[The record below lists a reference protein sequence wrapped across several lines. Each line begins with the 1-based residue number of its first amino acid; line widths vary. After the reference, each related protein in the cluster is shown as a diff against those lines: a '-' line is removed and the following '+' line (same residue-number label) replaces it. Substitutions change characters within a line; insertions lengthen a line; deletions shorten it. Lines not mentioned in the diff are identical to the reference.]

1 MSGDKASRRE
11 VGNFDDFDDFDAF
24 APMPDGPAWLTLV
37 GIGED
42 GVGGLGD
49 AARAAIAR
57 AVLVVGGERQ
67 LALAAPLIRGE
78 ARAWPSPLT
87 TGVAALRDF
96 AGRPVVV
103 LASGDPFCYG
113 IGSTLRR
120 LLPDVPLACLPA
132 PSSFALACAR
142 LGWPQQA
149 TTLASLC
156 GRPLAGL
163 SDKLI
168 PGARLVVLSADETTP
183 AELAAHLVAQGFGD
197 AMMHVLEALGGPQ
210 ERRRSV
216 RAVEL
221 AAATGQSTIAAG
233 SAAPFDDIHRLNLVA
248 LELPAQRAAPET
260 ESHA

>member
-1 MSGDKASRRE
+1 MNGDKSSRRE
-11 VGNFDDFDDFDAF
+11 FDDVADVDAF

-42 GVGGLGD
+42 GVAGLGE
-49 AARAAIAR
+49 AARAAIGGAL
-57 AVLVVGGERQ
+57 LVVGGERQ
-67 LALAAPLIRGE
+67 LALAAPLIHGE

-87 TGVAALRDF
+87 AGVAALRDF

-103 LASGDPFCYG
+103 LASGDPFCFG

-149 TTLASLC
+149 TALASLC

-163 SDKLI
+163 AGQLV

-197 AMMHVLEALGGPQ
+197 ARMHVLEALGGPQ
-210 ERRRSV
+210 ERRRSA
-216 RAVEL
+216 RAAELADL
-221 AAATGQSTIAAG
+221 AAAGKTAFAAAF
-233 SAAPFDDIHRLNLVA
+233 AAAFSDIHRLNLVA
-248 LELPAQRAAPET
+248 LELPAQRALPATET
-260 ESHA
+260 HA